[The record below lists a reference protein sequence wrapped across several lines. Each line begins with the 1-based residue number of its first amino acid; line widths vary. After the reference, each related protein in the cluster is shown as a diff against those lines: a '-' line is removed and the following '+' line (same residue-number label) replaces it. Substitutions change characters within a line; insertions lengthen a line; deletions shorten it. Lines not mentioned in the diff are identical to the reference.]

1 MGLLFEASTFEMPDR
16 RAVLDRRG
24 GESGRRQRGH
34 TCWPGLDATSAR
46 MRPLLGDPP
55 ARATAGAVLT
65 CLPILVL
72 RARVPVTRGGE
83 GL

>member
-16 RAVLDRRG
+16 RAALDRRG
-24 GESGRRQRGH
+24 GESGRRQRCYARWSGSA
-34 TCWPGLDATSAR
+34 ATPPY
-46 MRPLLGDPP
+46 MRPLPGDRP
-55 ARATAGAVLT
+55 AGASAGAVLT
-65 CLPILVL
+65 RLPILVL